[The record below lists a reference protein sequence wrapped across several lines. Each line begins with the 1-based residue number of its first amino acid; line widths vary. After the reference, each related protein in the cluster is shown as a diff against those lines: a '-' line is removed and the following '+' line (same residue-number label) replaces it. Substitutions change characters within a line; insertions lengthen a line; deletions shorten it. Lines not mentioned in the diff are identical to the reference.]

1 MSAKATLENGQK
13 STENTWRETV
23 QVTGLSEE
31 EEQEGA
37 KEMREDIL
45 PERLQNEQRS
55 SSYNFNK

>member
-13 STENTWRETV
+13 FTENTWRETV

-31 EEQEGA
+31 EQEGA

-45 PERLQNEQRS
+45 PERFQNEQRS

>member
-31 EEQEGA
+31 EQEGA

-45 PERLQNEQRS
+45 PERFQNEQRS

>member
-23 QVTGLSEE
+23 QVTGLSE